1 MHSVARCSPH
11 SAHHSHHLLE
21 VSRDLSGLSRELD
34 FFLPRF
40 IRLLSF
46 RPVVPFFLT
55 IKKRNKTC
63 MAFQTHI
70 HAAHCPSWV
79 SCTAAMQHGTVAH
92 THRNSELLIH
102 YTHKKKAMKSSSQA
116 VFTPHRV
123 SMGWQQQ
130 AAEAGLV
137 ACFARVPRGS
147 FYHPLSRPPQGAH
160 LCCCHS
166 LRLQSTSRR
175 GPPANKHRTSALQT
189 HTACPS
195 SKHSPRG
202 ISFLAGNVQVGNLQ
216 LRIRGCQ

>member
-1 MHSVARCSPH
+1 VHGITGKDQIGRTKDFCPLQWGDLMHSVARCSPH

-55 IKKRNKTC
+55 TKKRNKTC
-63 MAFQTHI
+63 MAFQTHT

-102 YTHKKKAMKSSSQA
+102 YTKNKSNEIKFTSSFHPTSGQYGVA
-116 VFTPHRV
+116 AASSRSRV
-123 SMGWQQQ
+123 SGMLCPCSQGEFLPSFVSTASGCPSVLLPLSEAAEYLSERSTCQQ
-130 AAEAGLV
+130 AQDISSADA
-137 ACFARVPRGS
+137 
-147 FYHPLSRPPQGAH
+147 
-160 LCCCHS
+160 HS
-166 LRLQSTSRR
+166 LPFQ
-175 GPPANKHRTSALQT
+175 
-189 HTACPS
+189 
-195 SKHSPRG
+195 
-202 ISFLAGNVQVGNLQ
+202 
-216 LRIRGCQ
+216 